1 MQVEA
6 QIAHAT
12 RKRDNAIKSSEQ
24 INLDVEKQT
33 LKLQGLRRDL
43 VNVQKAAEEAQG
55 KLLHLFRISQ
65 SNP

>member
-6 QIAHAT
+6 QIAHAA

-24 INLDVEKQT
+24 INRDVEKQT

-55 KLLHLFRISQ
+55 KFLHLFRISQ